1 MSYTR
6 NLYNV
11 LCQLYLK
18 QIGGGG
24 AKKPKVQLY
33 QMKKP
38 FQVHVL
44 NHGPLNR
51 VS

>member
-1 MSYTR
+1 MSYTETYTMFYV
-6 NLYNV
+6 NCISNKL
-11 LCQLYLK
+11 
-18 QIGGGG
+18 GGG

-33 QMKKP
+33 QMRKP

-44 NHGPLNR
+44 NRGPLNC